1 MNTPELNTAFKQES
15 SHPNMAFNNILFSC
29 EKIRAMH
36 DTAKRLYL
44 AALVLQKTSGQSNVA
59 RLLNT
64 SPQTVK
70 NWETRGVSKNGM
82 IDAERFI
89 GCRSAWIETGDGEM
103 EDSSNHPIY
112 KSNTFPEERPYLSL
126 ESFPFKEI
134 SGTDPHLSLMAGAS
148 GGASN
153 SGSVESLLSP
163 SSDTQTASTPA
174 QSQAQLINLS
184 EHPGLKEVP
193 RVKFKLSAGVSGYAV
208 EPEEGNGK
216 PIFFREDWFKTNG
229 YDPTKL
235 FAVLVSGQSME
246 TSLWD
251 GDLVVINTADTKP
264 HDGDVYAINYE
275 GELVIKRMRRDFG
288 QWLAT
293 SDNTDQRRYAPKR
306 CSEDVKIIGRVV
318 YKQSERI

>member
-1 MNTPELNTAFKQES
+1 MNTLYDRLIEICQDAGIESPRPRDISEICGLSSGRPKQIKD
-15 SHPNMAFNNILFSC
+15 AGY
-29 EKIRAMH
+29 A
-36 DTAKRLYL
+36 AKLGAETL
-44 AALVLQKTSGQSNVA
+44 AKL
-59 RLLNT
+59 
-64 SPQTVK
+64 
-70 NWETRGVSKNGM
+70 VSKGYSPN
-82 IDAERFI
+82 
-89 GCRSAWIETGDGEM
+89 WIQEGRG
-103 EDSSNHPIY
+103 N
-112 KSNTFPEERPYLSL
+112 KR
-126 ESFPFKEI
+126 
-134 SGTDPHLSLMAGAS
+134 
-148 GGASN
+148 
-153 SGSVESLLSP
+153 LSP

-184 EHPGLKEVP
+184 EHPELKEVP

>member
-1 MNTPELNTAFKQES
+1 MNTLTERASYLLELAGNSLTELARIAGVKPPSVSQWLNGHTKS
-15 SHPNMAFNNILFSC
+15 LAIVPATRL
-29 EKIRAMH
+29 
-36 DTAKRLYL
+36 AKHFD
-44 AALVLQKTSGQSNVA
+44 
-59 RLLNT
+59 LN
-64 SPQTVK
+64 PM
-70 NWETRGVSKNGM
+70 WISKG
-82 IDAERFI
+82 I
-89 GCRSAWIETGDGEM
+89 GPMR
-103 EDSSNHPIY
+103 
-112 KSNTFPEERPYLSL
+112 
-126 ESFPFKEI
+126 
-134 SGTDPHLSLMAGAS
+134 
-148 GGASN
+148 
-153 SGSVESLLSP
+153 VSP

-184 EHPGLKEVP
+184 EHPELKEVP

-216 PIFFREDWFKTNG
+216 PIFFLEDWFKTNG